1 MDQAIEVEEDRVVCI
16 RFGHDWD
23 PQCMVMDETLYGV
36 QAKLQN
42 FAVIYLGK
50 PHRAVFS
57 CLPDSLIVRRVAVD
71 ITKVPDFN
79 KASPLDPTC
88 TEWRQLMFPLILT
101 QRCMSCTTLAR
112 LCSSTGMLILKSLA
126 LQLTDWRFVHSAE
139 INTS

>member
-1 MDQAIEVEEDRVVCI
+1 VVCI

-79 KASPLDPTC
+79 KAKPSSSHMHGVATADVSLDFNSKMYELYDPC
-88 TEWRQLMFPLILT
+88 TLMFFY
-101 QRCMSCTTLAR
+101 R
-112 LCSSTGMLILKSLA
+112 
-126 LQLTDWRFVHSAE
+126 
-139 INTS
+139 